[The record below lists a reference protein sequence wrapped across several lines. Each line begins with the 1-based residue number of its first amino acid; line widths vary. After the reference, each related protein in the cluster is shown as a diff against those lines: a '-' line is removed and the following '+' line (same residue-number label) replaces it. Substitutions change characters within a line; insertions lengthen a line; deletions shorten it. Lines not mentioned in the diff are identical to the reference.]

1 MRAVRPSV
9 ADRHA
14 RAGDDGSSW
23 HRSPTRMPVTTCAG
37 ATPGGTCA
45 PLTRRGAAGVS
56 QLAPQDVPG
65 PDTGYFFFFAAFFFV
80 PFFFAAFFLAAM

>member
-9 ADRHA
+9 ADRLA

-23 HRSPTRMPVTTCAG
+23 LWIPDSTTRDTVGRT
-37 ATPGGTCA
+37 TPGGRRAITK
-45 PLTRRGAAGVS
+45 RRGAAGRS